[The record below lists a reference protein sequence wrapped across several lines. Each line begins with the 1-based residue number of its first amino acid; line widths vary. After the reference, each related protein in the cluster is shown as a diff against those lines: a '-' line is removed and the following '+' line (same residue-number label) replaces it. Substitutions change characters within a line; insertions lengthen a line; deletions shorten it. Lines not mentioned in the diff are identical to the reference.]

1 MKAHPAAREATSNA
15 RRRGQL
21 HALLA
26 TLMHCDREYASATES
41 ATHCLRYLPK
51 DPRLRSTGRPQD
63 PRTPG
68 ITTIRR
74 TDIAFA
80 TIATTTAARAA
91 SSSSRLNKRSNN
103 CSSSSSSSGSRDSKL
118 SRNTH
123 TSVKLLRARAI
134 CASAKK
140 NIRSNIRSIGDD
152 ASTWPVS
159 FASIVAKWEEEE
171 QKKEQAGVSSSGT
184 LTRLSGQLFGRVV

>member
-1 MKAHPAAREATSNA
+1 MKTHPAAREATSNA

-91 SSSSRLNKRSNN
+91 SSSS
-103 CSSSSSSSGSRDSKL
+103 
-118 SRNTH
+118 
-123 TSVKLLRARAI
+123 
-134 CASAKK
+134 SAKK

-152 ASTWPVS
+152 ASTRPVS
-159 FASIVAKWEEEE
+159 FASIVPKWEEEE
-171 QKKEQAGVSSSGT
+171 KKKQAGVSSSGT
-184 LTRLSGQLFGRVV
+184 LTRLSGQLFVRVV